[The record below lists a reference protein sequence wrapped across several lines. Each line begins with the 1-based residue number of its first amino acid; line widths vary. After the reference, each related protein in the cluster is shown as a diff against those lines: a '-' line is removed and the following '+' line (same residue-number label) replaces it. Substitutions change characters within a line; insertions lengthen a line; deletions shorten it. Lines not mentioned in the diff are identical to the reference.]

1 MSVIRSQLVPWVWP
15 QTTEAPSP
23 VAEEVSQLFEEF
35 RSPVLRY
42 ILSLGLPMQDAEDIL
57 QEVKMFLWRQFDKFE
72 AGSNFRAWARTIA
85 THQILNY
92 RRAVKKRIGASLDD
106 AFVEAVA
113 MEIDRQGEGLE
124 RRSDALL
131 VCVRKLPEAH
141 RKIVQWRYYEDCSVA
156 EIAGRTQRTTEAVY
170 RLLSRIRAVLSDC
183 VVRQT
188 AEQGGR

>member
-1 MSVIRSQLVPWVWP
+1 MEDPAISSHNNPEIYLRLLAQHDRWLATYVYSLVSS
-15 QTTEAPSP
+15 TH
-23 VAEEVSQLFEEF
+23 
-35 RSPVLRY
+35 
-42 ILSLGLPMQDAEDIL
+42 DAEDIL

-156 EIAGRTQRTTEAVY
+156 EIAGRTQRTPEAVY
-170 RLLSRIRAVLSDC
+170 RLLSRIRAALSEC